1 MIVPTADLYEI
12 AYGKYAIGA
21 YNVNNLEQV
30 LGLFRGCIDSQAPF
44 IIQLSRGARQYADKR
59 MLEALIRTA
68 KDIWPEAMFAAS
80 RFGSVLSKAQVYL
93 TLSSQAACL
102 KNSKRLIFF
111 RALSAVPNLLSKIEY

>member
-1 MIVPTADLYEI
+1 MIVTTADLYNI
-12 AYGKYAIGA
+12 AYGKYVIGA

-30 LGLFRGCIDSQAPF
+30 LGLFRGRHRLTGALHHSTVE
-44 IIQLSRGARQYADKR
+44 RGAQVRHKR

-80 RFGSVLSKAQVYL
+80 RFGSGVIKSASYL

-102 KNSKRLIFF
+102 KNSRRLIFT
-111 RALSAVPNLLSKIEY
+111 RALPAVSTL